1 MILYIRLLLAGAA
14 TLAFHRAGSLYGLRY
29 VDRQRQLRELRSSL
43 RALETEVV
51 YGRTTL
57 GAAFGRLAALDLGA
71 GRVLFAAM
79 AKELAGVGSA
89 RDAWLAALETTT
101 AQLALN
107 DEDRGILASLASCL
121 GQSDPADQAA
131 HLALV
136 REMLDERQSQAAE
149 DAKRNGR
156 LWSYLGGLAGLGL
169 VLLLF

>member
-1 MILYIRLLLAGAA
+1 MTLYIRLLLAGVA
-14 TLAFHRAGSLYGLRY
+14 TFAFYRAGSLYGLQY

-57 GAAFGRLAALDLGA
+57 GSAFGRLAALDLGA
-71 GRVLFAAM
+71 GGVLFAAM
-79 AKELAGVGSA
+79 ARELADVASA
-89 RDAWLAALETTT
+89 REAWLAALEATS

-107 DEDRGILASLASCL
+107 EEDRGILASLASCL

-136 REMLDERQSQAAE
+136 REMLDERHSQAAE
-149 DAKRNGR
+149 EARRNGR
-156 LWSYLGGLAGLGL
+156 LWSYLGGLAGLGM
-169 VLLLF
+169 VLLVF